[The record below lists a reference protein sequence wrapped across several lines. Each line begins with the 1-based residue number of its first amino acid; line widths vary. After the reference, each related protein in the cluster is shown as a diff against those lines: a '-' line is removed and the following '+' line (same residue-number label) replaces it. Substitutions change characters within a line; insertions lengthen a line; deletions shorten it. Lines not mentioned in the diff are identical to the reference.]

1 MGKKKKTLPA
11 NFAELVKTNDMSAL
25 KEVFELCEWDARGG
39 YSKGTAL
46 SFRQIP
52 DEMVSWLVE
61 QGADINAADNYKR
74 TPLHAQA
81 ATWSG
86 NVPLLLE
93 LGADME
99 ALDYQNETPLH
110 SAAASYKTKVV
121 RDLVVR
127 GANVHAENKQ
137 KNTPLAKGLLQC
149 RNIDIVQM
157 AEISRIMLDAG
168 AAITPEMKE
177 FVRRIGKDFEF
188 VRTNYNK
195 DRLDETANALLEL
208 YRQFDVEPI
217 AKLERHDGISPIK
230 VTAAAWPAQHQELWD
245 FLVPASGHATTV
257 QGEVIRITGRVS
269 HEILNNGG
277 GNWDADYRKMLDA
290 LIRHFSTGTPLTPAL
305 LQEAAALAKRFRNIA
320 GNEQPARLCEL
331 AVQWV
336 LANPQPIS
344 MTQPD
349 YSR

>member
-11 NFAELVKTNDMSAL
+11 NFDELVKTNDISAL

-52 DEMVSWLVE
+52 DEMVRWLVE

-74 TPLHAQA
+74 TPIHSQA

-86 NVPLLLE
+86 NVSLLLE
-93 LGADME
+93 LGADLE

-110 SAAASYKTKVV
+110 SAAASYRTKAV
-121 RDLVVR
+121 RDLVIR

-149 RNIDIVQM
+149 RNIDIVHM
-157 AEISRIMLDAG
+157 AEISGIMLDAG
-168 AAITPEMKE
+168 AAITPGMKE
-177 FVRRIGKDFEF
+177 SVRRIGKDFEF
-188 VRTNYNK
+188 IRTNYNK
-195 DRLDETANALLEL
+195 DQLEETENALLEL

-217 AKLERHDGISPIK
+217 VKLEKHDGISPIK
-230 VTAAAWPAQHQELWD
+230 VTAASWPAQHQELWD
-245 FLVPASGHATTV
+245 VLVPASGHAKTV

-277 GNWDADYRKMLDA
+277 GNWDANYRKMLDA
-290 LIRHFSTGTPLTPAL
+290 LILHFSTGTPLAPVL
-305 LQEAAALAKRFRNIA
+305 LHEAAALSNRFRNIA
-320 GNEQPARLCEL
+320 GNEQPARLSEL

-336 LANPQPIS
+336 LANPHPIF

>member
-1 MGKKKKTLPA
+1 MSKKIKTLPA
-11 NFAELVKTNDMSAL
+11 NFGELVKTNEISAIM
-25 KEVFELCEWDARGG
+25 EVFELCEWDALGG

-52 DEMVSWLVE
+52 DEMVRWLVE
-61 QGADINAADNYKR
+61 QGADINAADKYKR

-81 ATWSG
+81 ASWSG
-86 NVPLLLE
+86 NIPLLLE
-93 LGADME
+93 LGADLE

-110 SAAASYKTKVV
+110 SAASSYRTQAV
-121 RDLVVR
+121 RDLVVH
-127 GANVHAENKQ
+127 GANVHAANKR
-137 KNTPLAKGLLQC
+137 NITPLAKGLFQC
-149 RNIDIVQM
+149 RNSDIIHM
-157 AEISRIMLDAG
+157 AEISGIMLDAG
-168 AAITPEMKE
+168 AVITPEMKDS
-177 FVRRIGKDFEF
+177 VRRIGKDFEF
-188 VRTNYNK
+188 VRTNYDK
-195 DRLDETANALLEL
+195 DQLDETENALLEL

-230 VTAAAWPAQHQELWD
+230 VTEAAWPAQHQELWD
-245 FLVPASGHATTV
+245 VLVPASGHAKTV

-290 LIRHFSTGTPLTPAL
+290 LIRHLNTGTPLAPAL
-305 LQEAAALAKRFRNIA
+305 LQEAATLANRFRSIA
-320 GNEQPARLCEL
+320 GNEQPARLSEL

>member
-1 MGKKKKTLPA
+1 MSKKKKTLPA
-11 NFAELVKTNDMSAL
+11 NFDELVKTNDVSAL

-52 DEMVSWLVE
+52 DEMVRWLVE

-74 TPLHAQA
+74 TPIHAQA

-86 NVPLLLE
+86 NISLLLE
-93 LGADME
+93 LGADLE

-110 SAAASYKTKVV
+110 SAAAFYRTKAV
-121 RDLVVR
+121 RDLVIR

-149 RNIDIVQM
+149 RNIDIVHM
-157 AEISRIMLDAG
+157 AEISGIMLDAG
-168 AAITPEMKE
+168 AAITPGMKE
-177 FVRRIGKDFEF
+177 SVLRIGKDFEF

-195 DRLDETANALLEL
+195 DQLEETENALLEL

-217 AKLERHDGISPIK
+217 AKLEKHDGISPIK
-230 VTAAAWPAQHQELWD
+230 VTAASWLEQHQELWD
-245 FLVPASGHATTV
+245 VLVPGSGHAKTV

-277 GNWDADYRKMLDA
+277 GNWDANYRKMLDA
-290 LIRHFSTGTPLTPAL
+290 LILYFSTGTPLAPVL
-305 LQEAAALAKRFRNIA
+305 LHEAAALSKRFRNFA
-320 GNEQPARLCEL
+320 GNEQPARLSEL